1 MRINAVKK
9 RLQDEHVAD
18 IQRRYPLV
26 SPEAWPG
33 NLTQNRANLWSGDS
47 PVYPLLQRPIIECI
61 PQYIR
66 DTEHGDVGSLDENP
80 EIPEDV
86 RKRLSSII
94 PTLEKSM
101 FKGWTLFPHQWQSLV
116 AYLEGKRDGGHRYRF
131 REDREFPA
139 PHFGTPPRK
148 RRS

>member
-9 RLQDEHVAD
+9 RLLSDHVDD

-33 NLTQNRANLWSGDS
+33 NLTENRANLWLGDS

-66 DTEHGDVGSLDENP
+66 DTEHGETAVDKIRNTRGGAEAAVEHHSNSR
-80 EIPEDV
+80 EINVQKVDAV
-86 RKRLSSII
+86 S
-94 PTLEKSM
+94 
-101 FKGWTLFPHQWQSLV
+101 HQWQSLV
-116 AYLEGKRDGGHRYRF
+116 AYLGKHDGGHWHRF
-131 REDREFPA
+131 RKTEPASIRTPTRERNP
-139 PHFGTPPRK
+139 
-148 RRS
+148 